1 MAAAAEEPKV
11 EADKDSGDSDD
22 AEFTLANSDVC
33 TKYREA
39 GRIASLA
46 LQGIKSQ
53 IIVGASVVSICR
65 FGDTV
70 ITQACSTIYQK
81 KVKGVLVEKG
91 VAFPT
96 CVSLNEIVCHNCP
109 LDSDSAQVVLKE
121 GDMVKIDLGV
131 HVDGNIAVLAHTV
144 VVGAAPSAELPMT
157 GPQGNLF
164 ACAHVM
170 AEVATKLIRPK
181 RTNEEVTVAWEKVVA
196 AFGVN
201 MVEGTLSHQMKRY
214 VIDGN
219 KVIIGKR
226 DHTMKVD
233 AATFETNEVY
243 SVDICISTG
252 DGKPK
257 QSDQRTTVFKRAVDK
272 TYRLKMKASR
282 YLFNEMNSKF
292 PTLPFTLR
300 AFDDEKS
307 ARMGVMEC
315 QKHDLVVP
323 YPTLLE
329 KEGALVCH
337 FKFTVLLLPS
347 GTVRITEG
355 GLDASHYTSGTTN
368 TEEEGVIVPI
378 DIPVE
383 IKEIMAMSSK
393 TSSKKKKNKN
403 KKAAETEAPKA

>member
-1 MAAAAEEPKV
+1 MSAAEETNTT
-11 EADKDSGDSDD
+11 EDAED

-53 IIVGASVVSICR
+53 VVDGASIVAICK

-81 KVKGVLVEKG
+81 KVKGAAVEKG
-91 VAFPT
+91 IAFPT
-96 CVSLNEIVCHNCP
+96 CVSVNEMVCHNCP
-109 LDSDSAQVVLKE
+109 LDSDPAPVNLKT

-131 HVDGNIAVLAHTV
+131 HVDGNIAVLAHTLI
-144 VVGAAPSAELPMT
+144 VGSNPTPEAPLTDA
-157 GPQGNLF
+157 QGNLF
-164 ACAHVM
+164 HCAHVM
-170 AEVATKLIRPK
+170 AEVATKLIRPT
-181 RTNEEVTVAWEKVVA
+181 RTNEDVTVAWEKVA
-196 AFGVN
+196 AAYGVN
-201 MVEGTLSHQMKRY
+201 MMEGTLSHQMKRY

-233 AATFETNEVY
+233 TATFEQNEVY
-243 SVDICISTG
+243 SVDICLSTG

-257 QSDQRTTVFKRAVDK
+257 QSEQRTTVFKRAVDK

-292 PTLPFTLR
+292 PTLPFALR
-300 AFDDEKS
+300 AYADEKQ
-307 ARMGVMEC
+307 ARMGVVEC

-323 YPTLLE
+323 YPVLLE
-329 KEGALVCH
+329 KEGALVVH
-337 FKFTVLLLPS
+337 FKFTILLLPS
-347 GTVRITEG
+347 GTTRITEG
-355 GLDASHYTSGTTN
+355 ALDPACFTT
-368 TEEEGVIVPI
+368 ESEVPE
-378 DIPVE
+378 DIKT
-383 IKEIMAMSSK
+383 ILAMSSK
-393 TSSKKKKNKN
+393 TNKKKKNK
-403 KKAAETEAPKA
+403 KKAAPTEAAK

>member
-1 MAAAAEEPKV
+1 MAAADEEPKIDAA
-11 EADKDSGDSDD
+11 EDD
-22 AEFTLANSDVC
+22 ETEFTIANSDVC

-53 IIVGASVVSICR
+53 IVAGASVINICK

-81 KVKGVLVEKG
+81 KVKGVPVEKG

-96 CVSLNEIVCHNCP
+96 CLSLNEVICHNCP
-109 LDSDSAQVVLKE
+109 LE
-121 GDMVKIDLGV
+121 GDSNPVLLKDGDIVKIDLGV

-144 VVGAAPSAELPMT
+144 IVGSTPSPEAPLT
-157 GPQGNLF
+157 GEQGNLF
-164 ACAHVM
+164 HCAHVM
-170 AEVATKLIRPK
+170 AETATKLIRPK
-181 RTNEEVTVAWEKVVA
+181 RSNEEVTVAWEKIVA

-233 AATFETNEVY
+233 AATFEPNEVY
-243 SVDICISTG
+243 SIDICLSTG
-252 DGKPK
+252 EGKGK
-257 QSDQRTTVFKRAVDK
+257 QSEQRTTVFKRAVDK

-282 YLFNEMNSKF
+282 YLFNEMNNKF

-300 AFDDEKS
+300 AFDDEKT
-307 ARMGVMEC
+307 ARMGVVEC

-323 YPTLLE
+323 YPVLLE
-329 KEGALVCH
+329 KEGSLVVH

-355 GLDASHYTSGTTN
+355 NLDPSHFTT
-368 TEEEGVIVPI
+368 EVEVPA
-378 DIPVE
+378 E

-393 TSSKKKKNKN
+393 TNKKKKNK
-403 KKAAETEAPKA
+403 KKTTSE